1 MEPSAVPIC
10 EATIANSKVQ
20 KLLSGLAVLVN
31 PCALSLLARFQ
42 VLCCRPCVL
51 SSGSSVEV
59 TQKPLYDRPDK
70 RKTRRRMARQCGGA
84 SCSVVSI
91 KTMYLKYTQTLLHTD
106 TFTHRLL
113 YTQTLL
119 HTDAVTHKR
128 FYTQTLLHAQMSSYA
143 WEPASRPYRL
153 QHDNTFSSNFYYQ
166 HVLLCLG
173 TRFET

>member
-1 MEPSAVPIC
+1 MSSSWLSIGCIVAPDHAVVNSVCFATPWYRWVVLLYTWLLVVCQVYFILPCTSSFHPCLCYLCYCSSERAWGVFSVGPSRRWSCQRVFKVAVQKSGFHMEPSAVPIC

-70 RKTRRRMARQCGGA
+70 RKTRRRMAR
-84 SCSVVSI
+84 
-91 KTMYLKYTQTLLHTD
+91 
-106 TFTHRLL
+106 
-113 YTQTLL
+113 
-119 HTDAVTHKR
+119 
-128 FYTQTLLHAQMSSYA
+128 
-143 WEPASRPYRL
+143 
-153 QHDNTFSSNFYYQ
+153 
-166 HVLLCLG
+166 
-173 TRFET
+173 